1 MAGSRAGSAP
11 WNEDA
16 VPRRTAG
23 AVVKDRSLR
32 LRAYAPRRGDEALGA
47 LDTEGKQYLSNPVFF
62 ADAFNYLL
70 YDGEQII
77 KPEELQELDTTE
89 LIVPYGNNARVPVQK
104 YRDLLK
110 MWNAMTDANAIYVI
124 LGVELQDKIHYGM
137 PVKDGLYD
145 MIGYSKQIAEIKRS
159 YKQDHA
165 TEEGEITVD
174 NGVLKIRL
182 TSEEFLSGLR
192 KDDKLIPII
201 TAVMY
206 FGEEP
211 WDGPRSLFDMLDV
224 RDERLY
230 RFLSDYKLNLI
241 SPANMNEEEFEKFHT
256 ELGYAMKLLKHQSE
270 DADELIVRE
279 GHRKISTET
288 AYFLKVAMKLDFEL
302 EEEPGGVDMC
312 KAMERRYKEKE
323 VTGAIMGMRKL
334 GASDESIVT
343 AVMEMFN
350 VTKEYVLARLTAK
363 QA

>member
-1 MAGSRAGSAP
+1 M
-11 WNEDA
+11 
-16 VPRRTAG
+16 
-23 AVVKDRSLR
+23 
-32 LRAYAPRRGDEALGA
+32 GDM
-47 LDTEGKQYLSNPVFF
+47 DTEGKQYLSNPVFF

-70 YDGEQII
+70 YGGEQVII
-77 KPEELQELDTTE
+77 PEELKELDTTE
-89 LIVPYGNNARVPVQK
+89 LTVPYGNDARVPVQK

-110 MWNAMTDANAIYVI
+110 LWNAMMDENAIYVI
-124 LGVELQDKIHYGM
+124 LGAELQDKVHYGM

-145 MIGYSKQIAEIKRS
+145 MLGYSKQIAEIKRS
-159 YKQDHA
+159 YRKDA

-174 NGVLKIRL
+174 NGVLKIKL

-201 TAVMY
+201 TAVVY
-206 FGEEP
+206 FGDEP

-241 SPANMNEEEFEKFHT
+241 SPADMDEDEFEKFHT

-279 GHRKISTET
+279 GHRKVSSET
-288 AYFLKVAMKLDFEL
+288 AYFLNAAMKLNLEFEV
-302 EEEPGGVDMC
+302 EPGGIEMC
-312 KAMERRYKEKE
+312 KAQEKNNLKRE
-323 VTGAIMGMRKL
+323 VTGAIKGMRIA
-334 GASDESIVT
+334 GMSDDDIL
-343 AVMEMFN
+343 AKVMEAFH
-350 VTKEYVLARLTAK
+350 VTREYVLTLLTPQ